1 MIKYLKKKNFEK
13 VAPWYFLLDLQVYI
27 KVNLIYEFL
36 RVLLLTESLS
46 KVEKTRT
53 RAYHIS
59 GRFCFACIFALY
71 HIKQELV
78 IKSVISF
85 KDSSN

>member
-46 KVEKTRT
+46 KVEKTHARVSHI
-53 RAYHIS
+53 RALLFRLCLCSLSYQARIS
-59 GRFCFACIFALY
+59 YQIRYQF
-71 HIKQELV
+71 
-78 IKSVISF
+78 
-85 KDSSN
+85 